1 MNEDPQ
7 GISEQLRTA
16 RQQRGLDLDEVLRHT
31 GISLSVLTGL
41 ESERF
46 DIVEPIFTRMALQSY
61 AEYLGLDPAP
71 LTDRFDQEQGP
82 VAPPA
87 PKATNPSQTPESWLP
102 GTLTSID
109 RRRISLA
116 MGGLLALILA
126 LVFFSDEDQLPV
138 SQAPP
143 PEPPPTTIPAITPN
157 ATIAEPEK
165 VEPIPN
171 DDEQG
176 SAAEPESINENSS
189 AATPAEPESVNEN
202 SSAATP
208 AVNEQGSAAEQRSTI
223 LDAEIAATADTLLES
238 TDDETQTITPP
249 QPETPSVDAEPD
261 PLPTGTTAT
270 SVSSPAGLV
279 LEVEA
284 SDTTWV
290 QISWDD
296 SNKFEGHIPSGERRR
311 FEASDHF
318 LVWAGRAH
326 SVRYWLDGELLGDG
340 QLGEA
345 TKVLRFRASADGLE
359 FLGPNFQPLTGN
371 TPPLQP

>member
-1 MNEDPQ
+1 MNQDPQ

-16 RQQRGLDLDEVLRHT
+16 RQQRGLDLDEVLDHT
-31 GISLSVLTGL
+31 GISLSVLTAL

-46 DIVEPIFTRMALQSY
+46 DIVEPIFIRMALQSY
-61 AEYLGLDPAP
+61 AEYLRLDPAP
-71 LTDRFDQEQGP
+71 LIDRFDQEQGP
-82 VAPPA
+82 VVPPVPA
-87 PKATNPSQTPESWLP
+87 ATNALQTTKSWLP

-109 RRRISLA
+109 RRRIALA
-116 MGGLLALILA
+116 MGILLSLILA
-126 LVFFSDEDQLPV
+126 LVFFGDEDQPPV

-143 PEPPPTTIPAITPN
+143 PEPPPTTIPTIRSN
-157 ATIAEPEK
+157 ATLAEPER
-165 VEPIPN
+165 VEPISN
-171 DDEQG
+171 DDKQG
-176 SAAEPESINENSS
+176 STAETESINEPSS
-189 AATPAEPESVNEN
+189 AVTPA
-202 SSAATP
+202 A
-208 AVNEQGSAAEQRSTI
+208 NEQGSTTEQRSTI
-223 LDAEIAATADTLLES
+223 LDVEISATADALLEP
-238 TDDETQTITPP
+238 TDDETQLITPP
-249 QPETPSVDAEPD
+249 QPATRSVDADPD
-261 PLPTGTTAT
+261 PLDTGTTST
-270 SVSSPAGLV
+270 LISSSDGLV
-279 LEVEA
+279 LEIEA

-296 SNKFEGHIPSGERRR
+296 SNKFEDHILSGERRR

-326 SVRYWLDGELLGDG
+326 SVRYWLDGKLLGDG

>member
-1 MNEDPQ
+1 MNQDPQ

-31 GISLSVLTGL
+31 GISLSVLTAL
-41 ESERF
+41 ESKRF

-71 LTDRFDQEQGP
+71 LIDRFDQEQGP
-82 VAPPA
+82 VVPPV
-87 PKATNPSQTPESWLP
+87 PKATDSPQTPKFWLP

-109 RRRISLA
+109 RRRITLA
-116 MGGLLALILA
+116 IGGLLSLILA
-126 LVFFSDEDQLPV
+126 LVFFVDEDQLPV

-143 PEPPPTTIPAITPN
+143 PEPPPTTIPAIRSN
-157 ATIAEPEK
+157 ATLTEPER
-165 VEPIPN
+165 VEPISN

-176 SAAEPESINENSS
+176 S
-189 AATPAEPESVNEN
+189 T
-202 SSAATP
+202 
-208 AVNEQGSAAEQRSTI
+208 AEQRFTI
-223 LDAEIAATADTLLES
+223 LDVEISATADILLEPN
-238 TDDETQTITPP
+238 DDETQPITPP
-249 QPETPSVDAEPD
+249 QPATLSVDADPD
-261 PLPTGTTAT
+261 PLPTGTTAN
-270 SVSSPAGLV
+270 SVSSPDGLV
-279 LEVEA
+279 LEIEA

-296 SNKFEGHIPSGERRR
+296 SNKFEGHIPPGERRR

-318 LVWAGRAH
+318 GVWAGRPL